1 MNSSTIFT
9 AQLKKKRKRKGNE
22 WGAEEKIIYRKMEKE
37 GKEKGKRGC
46 EKEQII
52 HRKKMDAAKN

>member
-1 MNSSTIFT
+1 
-9 AQLKKKRKRKGNE
+9 
-22 WGAEEKIIYRKMEKE
+22 MEKE
-37 GKEKGKRGC
+37 GNEKGKRGC